1 MMSGSKSSKLTESL
15 ARHILDS
22 RKQVT
27 ILFTDIE
34 YSTLHWDLLG
44 DVDGRLMVD
53 QHNRLLFPVIKK
65 FRGKVIKTIG
75 DAIMASFKHPENAVK
90 AAIGIQQILYH
101 SRHQQSD
108 FGFKVRIGIHTGTG
122 IVEHHD
128 IYGDVVNVAAH
139 LQSLSKGD
147 EILIS
152 GNTAARLDRL
162 DFDLS
167 ERQGFVP
174 KGKQQEIAVYKCDW
188 RSHYNIVED
197 IQPNSFLPLS
207 LRDRIDILI
216 FAASS
221 LVLLYF
227 IYLRYLRYLLADYES
242 YALFSLNPRLFLE
255 AHPIIPATLA
265 AIAVVAGL
273 LVINVRS
280 VPLTTLRLLKGGF
293 GFCIGFFLF
302 YLPAVL
308 LPVDFDSFW
317 SESLFQSQHLFV
329 EALED
334 NTSLYAQPSTAA
346 PVVRTVNAGTLLLL
360 TDIAERGLMSW
371 NKVLIGRGDY
381 AWVPRKL
388 PPKIGVPEKRLTV
401 TEKFYFKFRDLYA
414 LLMGLVGFVWGV
426 VSFRI
431 RPI

>member
-1 MMSGSKSSKLTESL
+1 MSGPKSSKLTESL
-15 ARHILDS
+15 SRHILDS
-22 RKQVT
+22 RKQIT

-75 DAIMASFKHPENAVK
+75 DAIMASFKRPENAVK
-90 AAIGIQQILYH
+90 AAIGIQQVLYR
-101 SRHQQSD
+101 SRHQQSE
-108 FGFKVRIGIHTGTG
+108 FGFKVRIGVHTGTG
-122 IVEHHD
+122 IVERSD
-128 IYGDVVNVAAH
+128 VYGDVVNVAAH
-139 LQSLSKGD
+139 MQTLSKGD

-152 GNTAARLDRL
+152 GNTAARLDRI

-188 RSHYNIVED
+188 RGHYNIVGN

-207 LRDRIDILI
+207 LRDRIDIVI
-216 FAASS
+216 FTASS

-227 IYLRYLRYLLADYES
+227 IYLRYIRYFLADYEPF
-242 YALFSLNPRLFLE
+242 ALFSLNPRLFLE
-255 AHPIIPATLA
+255 AHPIIPATLS

-273 LVINVRS
+273 LVVNLRS
-280 VPLTTLRLLKGGF
+280 VPLATLRLLKGGF

-302 YLPAVL
+302 YLPVVF
-308 LPVDFDSFW
+308 LPIDFHSFW
-317 SESLFQSQHLFV
+317 SEELFQSQHLFV

-334 NTSLYAQPSTAA
+334 NTSLYARPSTTS
-346 PVVRTVNAGTLLLL
+346 PIVRTVNGGTLLLL
-360 TDIAERGLMSW
+360 ADLVERGLMTW

-381 AWVPRKL
+381 AWVPHKL
-388 PPKIGVPEKRLTV
+388 PPKIGVLEKRLTL
-401 TEKFYFKFRDLYA
+401 TEKFYFRYQDLYA

-426 VSFRI
+426 VSFRV

>member
-1 MMSGSKSSKLTESL
+1 MSGSKSSKLTESL

-75 DAIMASFKHPENAVK
+75 DAIMASFKRPENAVK

-101 SRHQQSD
+101 SRHQQSEIS
-108 FGFKVRIGIHTGTG
+108 FKVRIGIHTGLG
-122 IVEHHD
+122 IVEHSD
-128 IYGDVVNVAAH
+128 VYGDVVNVAAH
-139 LQSLSKGD
+139 LQGLSRGD

-152 GNTAARLDRL
+152 GSTAARLDRI

-174 KGKQQEIAVYKCDW
+174 KGKQQEIAVYRCDW
-188 RSHYNIVED
+188 RGHYNIIEN
-197 IQPNSFLPLS
+197 IHPSAFLPLS

-216 FAASS
+216 FVASS
-221 LVLLYF
+221 LFVIYF
-227 IYLRYLRYLLADYES
+227 IYLKYLRYFLADYES
-242 YALFSLNPRLFLE
+242 FALFSLNPRLFLE
-255 AHPIIPATLA
+255 THPVIPATLA

-273 LVINVRS
+273 LVINMRS
-280 VPLTTLRLLKGGF
+280 VPLRTLRLLKGGF
-293 GFCIGFFLF
+293 GFCLGFFLF
-302 YLPAVL
+302 YLPAMFV
-308 LPVDFDSFW
+308 PVEIDSFW
-317 SESLFQSQHLFV
+317 SESLFKSQHLFV

-334 NTSLYAQPSTAA
+334 KTSLYAQPSTKA
-346 PVVRTVNAGTLLLL
+346 PIVGAVDGGTLLLL
-360 TDIAERGLMSW
+360 TDLTERGSIVW
-371 NKVLIGRGDY
+371 NKVLVGKGDH

-401 TEKFYFKFRDLYA
+401 TEKFYFRYRDLYA
-414 LLMGLVGFVWGV
+414 LLMGLAGFVWGV
-426 VSFRI
+426 ASFRI